1 MNLEKLTAY
10 ALNELPPDERAELEA
25 LIQSDPALKQQAED
39 LKSFCALLDDQVSV
53 PEEDTLTGSQ
63 RQDLLQAFKAEQK
76 IIRPFWKHP
85 VFVSTTALA
94 ACITAAFLMT
104 YRSETIVADYAQI
117 RGASEEVTVLRAKK
131 QVVEKDDQLA
141 PPQIAASVLKPNS
154 TLPKNEGL
162 KVQAPS
168 EMPVIALNDPK
179 PIAPMM
185 SRGDKGAASG
195 MGSLGELAK
204 NKDAVVLEKENR
216 SSAIALPG
224 APETNKNESPNPTD
238 PTRRVR
244 DKQVAAAADGRVTLS
259 GSIMQPA
266 MPAPTAAAASPQN
279 RSLYAIEPAQKVRE
293 RISGGFIG
301 STDMQDD
308 KFSGNG
314 KAVAL
319 GNEAYAPI
327 QENAFMSVAQA
338 PLSTFSIDVDTASYA
353 NVRRF
358 LNQGQRPPADAVR
371 LEELINYFPYP
382 SYEPPSDDKPFAVH
396 VDMAEA
402 PWNPTHRLA
411 RIALK
416 GRVSKE
422 DRGAANFVF
431 LVDISGS
438 MDQPDK
444 LPLVRQSLQ
453 MLTEQLE
460 ENDRVAIVTYAGQSG
475 VALESTTGAQKSRII
490 EAINQLHSGGS
501 TNGASGI
508 RLAYE
513 QATQHFQKEGVN
525 RVILCTDGDFNV
537 GISSPD
543 ELEKLIKEKAKSKVF
558 LSVLGFGTG
567 NLKDHT
573 METLADKGNG
583 NYAYIDSLSE
593 SRKVLVEQMGAT
605 LVTIAKDVKI
615 QVEFNP
621 TQVQAYRLLG
631 YENRVMAKEDF
642 NNDRKDA
649 GEIGAGHTVTALYE
663 VVPANIKFPDGKP
676 VVDDLKYANKLALP
690 APVAA
695 DAPVASSTETM
706 TVKLRYKKIDEDKS
720 LLLEVPFTDKGKKLA
735 EAPRDFQ
742 FATSLAGFGMLLRDS
757 QHSGELTWDMV
768 RKLAISGKGED
779 ELGYRGEFIQLIE
792 KARGLTGSTQGKE

>member
-1 MNLEKLTAY
+1 MNPEKLTAY
-10 ALNELPPDERAELEA
+10 ALNELPLDERAELEA
-25 LIQSDPALKQQAED
+25 LIKNDPELHQQAEEM
-39 LKSFCALLDDQVSV
+39 KAFCILLDDQVSID
-53 PEEDTLTGSQ
+53 EEDTLTGSQ
-63 RQDLLQAFKAEQK
+63 RQSVLQAFQKEHK
-76 IIRPFWKHP
+76 IIHPFWKHP

-94 ACITAAFLMT
+94 ACIAAAFVLT
-104 YRSETIVADYAQI
+104 YTPTATVTEYVQNNADTTNVTI
-117 RGASEEVTVLRAKK
+117 TKAK
-131 QVVEKDDQLA
+131 
-141 PPQIAASVLKPNS
+141 
-154 TLPKNEGL
+154 
-162 KVQAPS
+162 
-168 EMPVIALNDPK
+168 
-179 PIAPMM
+179 
-185 SRGDKGAASG
+185 R
-195 MGSLGELAK
+195 
-204 NKDAVVLEKENR
+204 
-216 SSAIALPG
+216 
-224 APETNKNESPNPTD
+224 
-238 PTRRVR
+238 
-244 DKQVAAAADGRVTLS
+244 QVAATDELKSIQVLKAVTVDDKALTEKDIKLPAPSAMPTLPLNTSKPSIAIGNATSSKDAGMGIGSGSNKGQDGRFADANSTASSVSLPDSPVKKATEPTNALRRKSDKQSVDYLAGGGVSLS
-259 GSIMQPA
+259 NGKTVQPA
-266 MPAPTAAAASPQN
+266 IPGQRAMPRLNTFDNYDMPEIPSRRA
-279 RSLYAIEPAQKVRE
+279 R
-293 RISGGFIG
+293 GGFLDDVIVDADK
-301 STDMQDD
+301 STAPHDPTT
-308 KFSGNG
+308 
-314 KAVAL
+314 
-319 GNEAYAPI
+319 NETYAPI
-327 QENAFMSVAQA
+327 NENTFISVTQA

-358 LNQGQRPPADAVR
+358 LNQGQRPPANAVR

-382 SYEPPSDDKPFAVH
+382 SYEPPADDKPFAVH

-416 GRVSKE
+416 GRVSKQ

-444 LPLVRQSLQ
+444 LPLVKQSLQ

-475 VALESTTGAQKSRII
+475 VALKSTTGAQKSRII
-490 EAINQLHSGGS
+490 EAINNLHSGGS

-513 QATQHFQKEGVN
+513 QATQHFQQEGVN

-537 GISSPD
+537 GISNPD

-573 METLADKGNG
+573 MESLADKGNG

-621 TQVQAYRLLG
+621 AQVQAYRLLG

-663 VVPANIKFPDGKP
+663 IVPTNIKFPDGHSI
-676 VVDDLKYANKLALP
+676 VDDLKYATKPAL
-690 APVAA
+690 PVAA
-695 DAPVASSTETM
+695 PSDTPAPSSETM
-706 TVKLRYKKIDEDKS
+706 TVKLRYKTIDSDKS
-720 LLLEVPFTDKGKKLA
+720 DLLQFPFTDKGKKLTD
-735 EAPRDFQ
+735 APRDFQ

-757 QHSGELTWDMV
+757 QHTGELTWDTV

-792 KARGLTGSTQGKE
+792 KARGLTGQTKERE

>member
-1 MNLEKLTAY
+1 MNPEKLTAY
-10 ALNELPPDERAELEA
+10 ALNELPPDEKVELEA
-25 LIQSDPALKQQAED
+25 LIQGDPKLHQQAEEM
-39 LKSFCALLDDQVSV
+39 KAFCALLDDQVSIKAD
-53 PEEDTLTGSQ
+53 DTLTGTQ
-63 RQDLLQAFKAEQK
+63 RQSVLQAFQAGHK
-76 IIRPFWKHP
+76 IIRPFWRHP
-85 VFVSTTALA
+85 VFISTTALA
-94 ACITAAFLMT
+94 ACITAAFVLT
-104 YRSETIVADYAQI
+104 YRPETSVTSYVQMKSE
-117 RGASEEVTVLRAKK
+117 SEDVNVLKSNK
-131 QVVEKDDQLA
+131 QLA
-141 PPQIAASVLKPNS
+141 ANDGKAISPISAPVLSPN
-154 TLPKNEGL
+154 TPLPKAEGL
-162 KVQAPS
+162 KVQAAS
-168 EMPVIALNDPK
+168 EMPKIALNVPK
-179 PIAPMM
+179 PAVPMTA
-185 SRGDKGAASG
+185 RGDNGAAIG
-195 MGSLGELAK
+195 KGLGEPAK
-204 NKDAVVLEKENR
+204 SKDAMVAEADARVSGITLPESLEAKKKE
-216 SSAIALPG
+216 SSAGRRKLDEKQTVVIAGSVVTLSNTTP
-224 APETNKNESPNPTD
+224 AKP
-238 PTRRVR
+238 
-244 DKQVAAAADGRVTLS
+244 AAAAAPMEKQKATILESIDMPEIAQKSDRRQS
-259 GSIMQPA
+259 GSFVGLVDADKSIA
-266 MPAPTAAAASPQN
+266 SRGSAISDETYAA
-279 RSLYAIEPAQKVRE
+279 IH
-293 RISGGFIG
+293 
-301 STDMQDD
+301 
-308 KFSGNG
+308 
-314 KAVAL
+314 
-319 GNEAYAPI
+319 
-327 QENAFMSVAQA
+327 ENPFMSVAQA

-382 SYEPPSDDKPFAVH
+382 SYEPPADDKSFAVH

-411 RIALK
+411 RVALK
-416 GRVSKE
+416 GRVSKQ

-444 LPLVRQSLQ
+444 LPLVKQSLQ

-490 EAINQLHSGGS
+490 EAIDRLHSGGS

-513 QATQHFQKEGVN
+513 QATKNFQKEGIN

-537 GISSPD
+537 GISSPA
-543 ELEKLIKEKAKSKVF
+543 ELEKLITEKAKTKVF

-621 TQVQAYRLLG
+621 AQVQAYRLLG
-631 YENRVMAKEDF
+631 YENRIMAKEDF

-663 VVPANIKFPDGKP
+663 IVPANIKFPDGKP
-676 VVDDLKYANKLALP
+676 IVDDLKYTTKPALP
-690 APVAA
+690 APVVPDAA
-695 DAPVASSTETM
+695 AVASSTETM

-720 LLLEVPFTDKGKKLA
+720 QLLEVPFTDKGRKLA
-735 EAPRDFQ
+735 EVSRDFQ

-757 QHSGELTWDMV
+757 QHAGELTWEMV

>member
-1 MNLEKLTAY
+1 MNPEKLTAY

-25 LIQSDPALKQQAED
+25 LIQSDPELRQQAED
-39 LKSFCALLDDQVSV
+39 MKAFCALLDDQVSA
-53 PEEDTLTGSQ
+53 PEDDTLTGSQ
-63 RQDLLQAFKAEQK
+63 RQNLLQTFKAEQK
-76 IIRPFWKHP
+76 IVRPFWRHP

-94 ACITAAFLMT
+94 ACITAAFVLT
-104 YRSETIVADYAQI
+104 YRPETIVADYAKI
-117 RGASEEVTVLRAKK
+117 RSESEEVTVLKANKQQLGANDEKNIPIPRA
-131 QVVEKDDQLA
+131 VPVTNT
-141 PPQIAASVLKPNS
+141 P
-154 TLPKNEGL
+154 LPKNEGF

-168 EMPVIALNDPK
+168 EMPTIALNEPK
-179 PIAPMM
+179 PAAPMM
-185 SRGDKGAASG
+185 GRGDTSAAGVAG
-195 MGSLGELAK
+195 MGNLGELAK
-204 NKDAVVLEKENR
+204 SKDAPGNEMAAR
-216 SSAIALPG
+216 SNAIALPNADEG
-224 APETNKNESPNPTD
+224 KVRELAAS
-238 PTRRVR
+238 RRKLDDRQSLVVTTGTSSTLTLSNGIPA
-244 DKQVAAAADGRVTLS
+244 QPAAAAA
-259 GSIMQPA
+259 PA
-266 MPAPTAAAASPQN
+266 VPTSPLPMLEMAEKSEL
-279 RSLYAIEPAQKVRE
+279 RR
-293 RISGGFIG
+293 SGGFLVN
-301 STDMQDD
+301 TDPLNRAPDD
-308 KFSGNG
+308 KSIAPQKN
-314 KAVAL
+314 L
-319 GNEAYAPI
+319 DNEAYAPI
-327 QENAFMSVAQA
+327 QENTFLSVAQA

-371 LEELINYFPYP
+371 LEELVNYFPYP
-382 SYEPPSDDKPFAVH
+382 SYEPPADDKPFAVH

-411 RIALK
+411 RVALK

-444 LPLVRQSLQ
+444 LPLVKQSLQ

-460 ENDRVAIVTYAGQSG
+460 ENDRVAIVTYAGESG

-490 EAINQLHSGGS
+490 EAIDRLHSGGS

-513 QATQHFQKEGVN
+513 QATRNFQKEGVN

-537 GISSPD
+537 GISSPA
-543 ELEKLIKEKAKSKVF
+543 ELEKLIKEKAQSKVF

-593 SRKVLVEQMGAT
+593 SRKVLVEQMGGT

-615 QVEFNP
+615 QIEFNP
-621 TQVQAYRLLG
+621 SQVQAYRLLG

-663 VVPANIKFPDGKP
+663 IVPAHIKFPDGKP
-676 VVDDLKYANKLALP
+676 IVDDLKYATKPALP
-690 APVAA
+690 APVEA
-695 DAPVASSTETM
+695 DAAVASSTETM
-706 TVKLRYKKIDEDKS
+706 MVKLRYKKINEDKS
-720 LLLEVPFTDKGKKLA
+720 LLLEVPFTDKGRKLA

-757 QHSGELTWDMV
+757 QHAGELTWEMV

-779 ELGYRGEFIQLIE
+779 ALGYRGEFIQLIE
-792 KARGLTGSTQGKE
+792 KARGLTSSTQGRE

>member
-1 MNLEKLTAY
+1 MNPEKLTAY

-39 LKSFCALLDDQVSV
+39 LKSFCALLDDQVSA

-63 RQDLLQAFKAEQK
+63 RQNLLQSFKAEQK
-76 IIRPFWKHP
+76 IVRPFWKHP

-94 ACITAAFLMT
+94 ACITAAFVLT
-104 YRSETIVADYAQI
+104 YRPETIVVDYAQI
-117 RGASEEVTVLRAKK
+117 RSESEEVNVLSAKK
-131 QVVEKDDQLA
+131 QVAANEGKA
-141 PPQIAASVLKPNS
+141 PPPIPGAVQPPANP
-154 TLPKNEGL
+154 LPKASEF
-162 KVQAPS
+162 KIESPS
-168 EMPVIALNDPK
+168 EMPVIALNEPK
-179 PIAPMM
+179 PAAPRMT
-185 SRGDKGAASG
+185 RVDKGAAN
-195 MGSLGELAK
+195 MQSLGDLAK
-204 NKDAVVLEKENR
+204 NKDSVSKDAEMR
-216 SSAIALPG
+216 SSDLISMPDEPQAK
-224 APETNKNESPNPTD
+224 NKEL
-238 PTRRVR
+238 
-244 DKQVAAAADGRVTLS
+244 ADGRRKLDERQSVAVTTGVSGTVTL
-259 GSIMQPA
+259 GARAQTAQP
-266 MPAPTAAAASPQN
+266 AAAS
-279 RSLYAIEPAQKVRE
+279 APADPNHPMPALQMAEKSELRL
-293 RISGGFIG
+293 SGGNTFTG
-301 STDMQDD
+301 
-308 KFSGNG
+308 GL
-314 KAVAL
+314 AL
-319 GNEAYAPI
+319 GDADKSFAPQKAIPVGDETYAPI
-327 QENAFMSVAQA
+327 QENTFMTVAQA

-382 SYEPPSDDKPFAVH
+382 SYEPPADDKPFAVH

-411 RIALK
+411 RVALK

-444 LPLVRQSLQ
+444 LPLVKQSLR

-490 EAINQLHSGGS
+490 EAIDRLHSGGS

-513 QATQHFQKEGVN
+513 QAAAHFQKEGIN

-537 GISSPD
+537 GISSPV
-543 ELEKLIKEKAKSKVF
+543 ELEKLIKEKAQSKVF

-593 SRKVLVEQMGAT
+593 SRKVLVEQMGGT

-621 TQVQAYRLLG
+621 AQVQAYRLLG

-663 VVPANIKFPDGKP
+663 IVPANIKFPDGKP
-676 VVDDLKYANKLALP
+676 VVDDLKYATKPALP

-706 TVKLRYKKIDEDKS
+706 TVKLRYKKINEDKS

-757 QHSGELTWDMV
+757 QHAGELTWDMV

>member
-1 MNLEKLTAY
+1 MNPEKLTAY

-39 LKSFCALLDDQVSV
+39 LKSFCALLDDQVSA
-53 PEEDTLTGSQ
+53 PEDDTLTGSQ
-63 RQDLLQAFKAEQK
+63 RQNLLQTFKAEQK
-76 IIRPFWKHP
+76 IVRPFWRHP

-94 ACITAAFLMT
+94 ACITAAFVMT
-104 YRSETIVADYAQI
+104 YRPETIVADYAQI
-117 RGASEEVTVLRAKK
+117 RGESEEVSVLSAKK
-131 QVVEKDDQLA
+131 QVAAKDEQFS
-141 PPQIAASVLKPNS
+141 PPQIPASILKSNTP
-154 TLPKNEGL
+154 LPKNDGL
-162 KVQAPS
+162 KLQPPS
-168 EMPVIALNDPK
+168 EMPAVALNEPK
-179 PIAPMM
+179 PAAPML
-185 SRGDKGAASG
+185 SRGDTGAAGLKG
-195 MGSLGELAK
+195 MGELAK
-204 NKDAVVLEKENR
+204 NKEIVGAESDDRSKAITLPSAPEAKE
-216 SSAIALPG
+216 SSAARKKMDERQSAIVINGNAVTLSSKVQSAQP
-224 APETNKNESPNPTD
+224 
-238 PTRRVR
+238 
-244 DKQVAAAADGRVTLS
+244 AAAAAPFAPNNPLPTL
-259 GSIMQPA
+259 Q
-266 MPAPTAAAASPQN
+266 AAEKSEL
-279 RSLYAIEPAQKVRE
+279 RK
-293 RISGGFIG
+293 SGGGFLVLHDSLAIA
-301 STDMQDD
+301 DAD
-308 KFSGNG
+308 KSSITRGT
-314 KAVAL
+314 VTSD
-319 GNEAYAPI
+319 EAYAPI
-327 QENAFMSVAQA
+327 QENTFMSVAQA

-382 SYEPPSDDKPFAVH
+382 SYEPPADDKPFAVH

-411 RIALK
+411 RVALK

-444 LPLVRQSLQ
+444 LPLVKQSLQ

-460 ENDRVAIVTYAGQSG
+460 ENDRVAIVTYAGESG

-490 EAINQLHSGGS
+490 EAIDHLHSGGS

-513 QATQHFQKEGVN
+513 QATKNFQKEGVN

-537 GISSPD
+537 GISSPA
-543 ELEKLIKEKAKSKVF
+543 ELEKLIKEKAQSKVF

-621 TQVQAYRLLG
+621 AQVQAYRLLG

-676 VVDDLKYANKLALP
+676 VVDDLKYATKPALP

-695 DAPVASSTETM
+695 DAPAFSSTETM

-720 LLLEVPFTDKGKKLA
+720 QLLEVPFTDKGKKLT

-757 QHSGELTWDMV
+757 QHAGELTWEMV